1 MSFGLASRRAAAAYN
16 EVSVETGVSGADP
29 HKLILMLFEGALL
42 QVGSAAI
49 AMENRDIPAKG
60 TAISKAIEIITNGLK
75 ISLDFEAGG
84 ELAERLGALYDYM
97 AQRLL
102 YANLHNSRPAL
113 DEVTRLLTDLKD
125 AWAAIGSATVEPAR

>member
-1 MSFGLASRRAAAAYN
+1 MSFGLASRRATAAYTS
-16 EVSVETGVSGADP
+16 VSVETGVSSADP

-49 AMENRDIPAKG
+49 AMDNRDIPAKG

-113 DEVTRLLTDLKD
+113 EEVTRLLTDLKD
-125 AWAAIGSATVEPAR
+125 AWAAIGSADPAR